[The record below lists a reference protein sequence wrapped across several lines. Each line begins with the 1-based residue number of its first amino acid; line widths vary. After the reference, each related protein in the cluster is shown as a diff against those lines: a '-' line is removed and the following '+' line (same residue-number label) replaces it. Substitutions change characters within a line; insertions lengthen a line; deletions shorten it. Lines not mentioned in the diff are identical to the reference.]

1 MCYFFTE
8 LGRCGSN
15 CEDSEF
21 GIDFNVACSNWSL
34 SLRIFFSVK
43 IFVLFLFGFV
53 MGECSRVRLSNVL
66 LLDIYLTRVPG
77 CLFSK
82 LNFQLVFIVF
92 QLSKEIL
99 VSDLNSFLE
108 VFCFCLL
115 TCFEF

>member
-1 MCYFFTE
+1 
-8 LGRCGSN
+8 
-15 CEDSEF
+15 
-21 GIDFNVACSNWSL
+21 
-34 SLRIFFSVK
+34 
-43 IFVLFLFGFV
+43 

-92 QLSKEIL
+92 ELSKEIL

-108 VFCFCLL
+108 VFCFCFCLL
-115 TCFEF
+115 ACFEF